1 MSRSD
6 QIAVA
11 KIVVPGSNAAFP
23 PWQDMPVITGACRQ
37 FTLVCLSVARDR
49 FPR

>member
-11 KIVVPGSNAAFP
+11 KIVAPGSNAAFP
-23 PWQDMPVITGACRQ
+23 PWQDMPT
-37 FTLVCLSVARDR
+37 
-49 FPR
+49 